1 MGAGNRVVPDQAT
14 YRHLWIFPLCRA
26 AVVAGGWCFALVRGH
41 DGVFGSTWSARSCWS
56 QSDLTGMCLATN
68 LGTAL
73 GGPIQWTTMDQN
85 TYLLETVRNHSRLV
99 KQHLEA
105 RDHAFSVAR
114 ESGATLRE
122 VADAGGVSSTT
133 VRRIL
138 DRTEEPHVAAT
149 VESPTPASRIVDRTT
164 GTGRWAAPRRQPAVI
179 RQACR
184 PAWRR
189 PLSAP
194 VGA

>member
-1 MGAGNRVVPDQAT
+1 MEVAARIINASARCYSRTAG
-14 YRHLWIFPLCRA
+14 
-26 AVVAGGWCFALVRGH
+26 
-41 DGVFGSTWSARSCWS
+41 SARSCWS
-56 QSDLTGMCLATN
+56 QSDLTPMCLATN
-68 LGTAL
+68 LEAAL

-85 TYLLETVRNHSRLV
+85 TYLLETVRNHARLV

-105 RDHAFSVAR
+105 RDHAFLVAR

-138 DRTEEPHVAAT
+138 DRIEEPQVAAI
-149 VESPTPASRIVDRTT
+149 VDSPTPASRIVDRTT
-164 GTGRWAAPRRQPAVI
+164 GTGRWAAPRRRPAVI
-179 RQACR
+179 RQARR
-184 PAWRR
+184 PVWCS